1 MTEKRPKA
9 AASRLFFALWPDDP
23 LRESLRHS
31 TRKAIR
37 ASGGRPVPPQN
48 LHVTLA
54 FLGSVADADRAGVA
68 AAAVNVREPAFKFT
82 LDELKVWPRAKTL
95 VLAPGTASV
104 ELARLYS
111 QLWDGLEEAGFAREA
126 RPFRPHVTL
135 ARIKSQRNIGALK
148 TFLGRCGDR
157 AFGEDRVSEVCLR
170 ASTLTPDG
178 PVYETLEAFA
188 LGSGPGERHAE

>member
-1 MTEKRPKA
+1 MAEKRPRVP
-9 AASRLFFALWPDDP
+9 ASRLFFALWPDDP

-135 ARIKSQRNIGALK
+135 ARKVATPGKMTLAAPIEW
-148 TFLGRCGDR
+148 R
-157 AFGEDRVSEVCLR
+157 AD
-170 ASTLTPDG
+170 
-178 PVYETLEAFA
+178 AFA
-188 LGSGPGERHAE
+188 LVRSITDPAGAQYKVIRRWALLGESPQGPGR